1 MEESL
6 SREEM
11 PETADRDQ
19 ADFLTLYKER
29 FGLKKMDPGMYSPLV
44 LAYIGDAVYELMIRT
59 KIVNGGNAQVNK
71 LHRRSAALVKAET
84 QARLIHALE
93 PFLTEEEASV
103 YRRGRN
109 AKSMTVA
116 KHATMIDYRTST
128 GMEALVGWLFLRED
142 FERLTELVSR
152 GLGLLGEMD
161 EEKETHHAV

>member
-1 MEESL
+1 MEESVSLKEFL
-6 SREEM
+6 SYYKKAM
-11 PETADRDQ
+11 NLQPVDAD
-19 ADFLTLYKER
+19 
-29 FGLKKMDPGMYSPLV
+29 GYSPLV
-44 LAYIGDAVYELMIRT
+44 LAYIGDAVYEVMIRMRV
-59 KIVNGGNAQVNK
+59 INK
-71 LHRRSAALVKAET
+71 GSMPMNRIHRKTASLVKAGA
-84 QARLIHALE
+84 QAKMLWALE
-93 PFLTEEEASV
+93 EELTEEELAV

-109 AKSMTVA
+109 AKSPTMA

>member
-1 MEESL
+1 MEESVSLKEFL
-6 SREEM
+6 SYYKKAM
-11 PETADRDQ
+11 NLQPVDAD
-19 ADFLTLYKER
+19 
-29 FGLKKMDPGMYSPLV
+29 GYSPLI
-44 LAYIGDAVYELMIRT
+44 LAYIGDAVYEVMIRMRV
-59 KIVNGGNAQVNK
+59 INK
-71 LHRRSAALVKAET
+71 GSMPMNRIHRKTASLVKAGA
-84 QARLIHALE
+84 QAKMLRALE
-93 PFLTEEEASV
+93 EELTEEELAV

-109 AKSMTVA
+109 AKSPTMA